1 MTEKVNNDRDDSIE
15 VLDKLIAKANKFKA
29 SVEAGESSGVT
40 VLAFFT
46 DDDTGSG
53 DAIAYGSTFRLAGGL
68 AAALED
74 KKEVLTL
81 AVMNLRGEGDE
92 ENPLTGLLGGLFG
105 GR

>member
-29 SVEAGESSGVT
+29 QVESGETSGVT

-53 DAIAYGSTFRLAGGL
+53 DAMAYGSTFRLAGGL
-68 AAALED
+68 AAAMED
-74 KKEVLTL
+74 KREVLTL
-81 AVMNLRGEGDE
+81 AMMSLRMSDNDE
-92 ENPLTGLLGGLFG
+92 ESPLGRLLGGL
-105 GR
+105 

>member
-1 MTEKVNNDRDDSIE
+1 MTKKVNNDRDDSIE

-29 SVEAGESSGVT
+29 QVEAGETSGVT
-40 VLAFFT
+40 VLAFIT

-53 DAIAYGSTFRLAGGL
+53 DAMAYGSPFKLAGGL

-81 AVMNLRGEGDE
+81 TMMALRIEDNK
-92 ENPLTGLLGGLFG
+92 ENPLAGLLSGLMG